1 MFMKRILLALLIAIV
16 GIALSW
22 FFLRPEE
29 LMTSGGKDRQVI
41 ATVLDLRNDVN
52 RQEEG
57 RLLWSPVRKGDEIY
71 LGDKIKT
78 AGLSSTVIKFTE
90 SASKLE
96 IEENSTIVM
105 SQGGKKLSLN
115 MLEGRVFIKQEEGSP
130 DQNLDLVSGGKKL
143 DLRGNAAISVSQDGG
158 SQVESFGGES
168 VFGDLRPDYSEE
180 VISTKDA
187 VSLQWK
193 PSNRSE
199 MVEVYLGESPKTL
212 KKVSGADVVF
222 SSGKADVKMFNGVN
236 YWQLLTKVGDS
247 EARSP
252 VMKLDFKKPLPPSP
266 LYPSD
271 KELIKAGD
279 RPFDFKWIKG
289 NSGDVVVIEVAKD
302 VNFSQ
307 MIFNSEIKDQTF
319 YTPNG
324 NLPQGEYF
332 WRVKSLI
339 GKAEWVESKPISFT
353 VHQGSN
359 LLSPTPL
366 SPSDNAVFYIGKN
379 PSNNVKFEWRRQ
391 DNIRGYELRIQ
402 GENFNRDTQSEENSA
417 LVNVNR
423 VGKYTW
429 EVFSEGRDG
438 KKSVLPV
445 KRKFEVREEGV
456 IQWNMAQKNFL
467 YLDSLPIVILRWEKK
482 QAGVSILKI
491 SPFADLKDAESFQ
504 VQGRDFPYRVM
515 KDGIYFAKVAT
526 LDENGETAAE
536 SEILEFKVQEAPL
549 PPAPLLLGQ
558 KKTLKASPQGEL
570 RTQVENT
577 KPNWLVIAS
586 FMDAQGRVVDERRFS
601 DDKLSFSGLMP
612 GKYTL
617 QMKFQDEY
625 RRLGELSERI
635 EVEVPEKSMIAAPK
649 VKGIKVR

>member
-41 ATVLDLRNDVN
+41 AHVLDLRNDVN

-115 MLEGRVFIKQEEGSP
+115 MLEGRVFIKQEEGST
-130 DQNLDLVSGGKKL
+130 DQNLDLLSGGKKL
-143 DLRGNAAISVSQDGG
+143 DLKGNAAISVSQDGG

-168 VFGDLRPDYSEE
+168 LFGELKPNYSEE
-180 VISTKDA
+180 VLSTKETIP
-187 VSLQWK
+187 LQWK
-193 PSNRSE
+193 AANRSE
-199 MVEVYLGESPKTL
+199 IVEVYLGESPKTL
-212 KKVSGADVVF
+212 KKVSGADVPFTAGRV
-222 SSGKADVKMFNGVN
+222 DVKMFSGVN
-236 YWQLLTKVGDS
+236 YWQLVTKVGEN
-247 EARSP
+247 EAKSP

-266 LYPSD
+266 LYPAD

-289 NSGDVVVIEVAKD
+289 NAGDDVVIEVAKD
-302 VNFSQ
+302 TNFSQ
-307 MIFNSEIKDQTF
+307 MIFTSEIKDQTF
-319 YTPNG
+319 YTPTS
-324 NLPQGEYF
+324 NLPQGEFF
-332 WRVKSLI
+332 WRVKSRV
-339 GKAEWVESKPISFT
+339 GKNEWVESKAISFT

-366 SPSDNAVFYIGKN
+366 SPVDNAVYYIGKN

-391 DNIRGYELRIQ
+391 DNVRGYELRIE
-402 GENFNRDTQSEENSA
+402 GENFKRETQASENSA
-417 LVNVNR
+417 LINVNR

-429 EVFSEGRDG
+429 EVFSEGPDG

-445 KRKFEVREEGV
+445 KRKFEVKEEGV
-456 IQWNMAQKNFL
+456 IQWNMAQRNFL
-467 YLDSLPIVILRWEKK
+467 YLDSLPIVILRWEKRTT
-482 QAGVSILKI
+482 GVSILKI
-491 SPFADLKDAESFQ
+491 SQFADLKDAESFQ

-515 KDGIYFAKVAT
+515 KDGIYFAKVSA
-526 LDENGETAAE
+526 LDENGETSAE
-536 SEILEFKVQEAPL
+536 SDILEFKVQEAPL
-549 PPAPLLLGQ
+549 PPAPMLLGQ
-558 KKTLKASPQGEL
+558 KKSLKATPQGEL

-586 FMDAQGRVVDERRFS
+586 LMDASGRVVDERRFS

-617 QMKFQDEY
+617 QTKFQDEY

-635 EVEVPEKSMIAAPK
+635 DVEVPEKSMIAAPK
-649 VKGIKVR
+649 IKGIKVR

>member
-1 MFMKRILLALLIAIV
+1 MKRILLALLIAIV

-22 FFLRPEE
+22 FFLRPKE
-29 LMTSGGKDRQVI
+29 LLTSGGKDRQVI

-57 RLLWSPVRKGDEIY
+57 RLLWSPVHKGDEIY

-78 AGLSSTVIKFTE
+78 AGLSSTVIKFTD

-115 MLEGRVFIKQEEGSP
+115 MLEGRVFVKQEEGSQ
-130 DQNLDLVSGGKKL
+130 DQNIDLVSGGKKL
-143 DLRGNAAISVSQDGG
+143 DLRGNAAVSVSQDGG
-158 SQVESFGGES
+158 SQIESFGGES
-168 VFGDLRPDYSEE
+168 LFGDLKPNYSEE
-180 VISTKDA
+180 VLSTKETIP
-187 VSLQWK
+187 LQWK
-193 PSNRSE
+193 PANRSE

-222 SSGKADVKMFNGVN
+222 SAGKVDVKMFNGVN
-236 YWQLLTKVGDS
+236 YWQLVTKVGEN
-247 EARSP
+247 EAKSP

-266 LYPSD
+266 LFPSD

-289 NSGDVVVIEVAKD
+289 NAGDVVVIEVAKD

-307 MIFNSEIKDQTF
+307 MVFTSEIKDQTF

-332 WRVKSLI
+332 WKVKSRV
-339 GKAEWVESKPISFT
+339 GKTEWVESKPISFT

-366 SPSDNAVFYIGKN
+366 TPADNAVFYIGKN
-379 PSNNVKFEWRRQ
+379 PSNNVKFEWRNQ
-391 DNIRGYELRIQ
+391 DNVRGYDLRIT
-402 GENFNRDTQSEENSA
+402 GENLNKDAQVSENTA
-417 LVNVNR
+417 MVNVNR

-456 IQWNMAQKNFL
+456 IQWNMPQKNFL
-467 YLDSLPIVILRWEKK
+467 YLDSLPIVILRWEKRTT
-482 QAGVSILKI
+482 GVSILRI
-491 SPFADLKDAESFQ
+491 SQFADLKDAESFQ
-504 VQGRDFPYRVM
+504 VQGRDFPYRVLQ
-515 KDGIYFAKVAT
+515 DGVYFAKVSA
-526 LDENGETAAE
+526 LDENGTTSAE
-536 SEILEFKVQEAPL
+536 SDILEFKVQAAPL

-577 KPNWLVIAS
+577 KANWLVIAT
-586 FMDAQGRVVDERRFS
+586 FMDSQGRVVDERRFS

-612 GKYTL
+612 GKYSL
-617 QMKFQDEY
+617 QLKFQDEY

>member
-1 MFMKRILLALLIAIV
+1 MKRILLALLIAIV

-22 FFLRPEE
+22 FFLRPKE
-29 LMTSGGKDRQVI
+29 LLTNSGKDRQVI
-41 ATVLDLRNDVN
+41 AHVLDLRNDVN

-57 RLLWSPVRKGDEIY
+57 RLLWSPVHKGDEIF

-115 MLEGRVFIKQEEGSP
+115 MLEGRVFIKQEEGSS
-130 DQNLDLVSGGKKL
+130 DQNLDLLSGGKKL

-168 VFGDLRPDYSEE
+168 LFGDLKPNYSEE
-180 VISTKDA
+180 VLSTKEMIP
-187 VSLQWK
+187 LQWK
-193 PSNRSE
+193 PAGRSE
-199 MVEVYLGESPKTL
+199 TVEVYLGESPKTL
-212 KKVSGADVVF
+212 KKVAGAEVPF
-222 SSGKADVKMFNGVN
+222 SAGKIDVKMFSGVN
-236 YWQLLTKVGDS
+236 YWQLVTKVGEN
-247 EARSP
+247 EAKSP
-252 VMKLDFKKPLPPSP
+252 VMKLDFKRPLPPSP

-289 NSGDVVVIEVAKD
+289 NAGDDVVIEVAKD
-302 VNFSQ
+302 ANFTQ
-307 MIFNSEIKDQTF
+307 MIFTSEIKDQTF
-319 YTPNG
+319 YTPTG
-324 NLPQGEYF
+324 NLAQGEYF
-332 WRVKSLI
+332 WKVKSKI
-339 GKAEWVESKPISFT
+339 GKSEWVESKPISFT

-366 SPSDNAVFYIGKN
+366 TPIDNAVFYIGKN

-391 DNIRGYELRIQ
+391 DNVRGYELRIQ
-402 GENFNRDTQSEENSA
+402 GENFNRDTQASENSA

-429 EVFSEGRDG
+429 EVLSEGRDG

-467 YLDSLPIVILRWEKK
+467 YLDSLPIIILRWEKK
-482 QAGVSILKI
+482 NAGVSILKI
-491 SPFADLKDAESFQ
+491 SPFADLKDAETFQ

-536 SEILEFKVQEAPL
+536 SEVLEFKVQEAPL

-558 KKTLKASPQGEL
+558 KKSLRASPQGEL
-570 RTQVENT
+570 RAEIENT

-586 FMDAQGRVVDERRFS
+586 LMDSTGRVVDERRFS
-601 DDKLSFSGLMP
+601 EAKLSFSGLMP

-617 QMKFQDEY
+617 QTKFQDEY
-625 RRLGELSERI
+625 RRLGELSERVD
-635 EVEVPEKSMIAAPK
+635 VEVPEKSMIAAPK

>member
-1 MFMKRILLALLIAIV
+1 MFMKRILLALLIAVV

-22 FFLRPEE
+22 FFLRPKE

-41 ATVLDLRNDVN
+41 ATVLELRNDVN

-57 RLLWSPVRKGDEIY
+57 RLLWSPVHKGDEIY

-115 MLEGRVFIKQEEGSP
+115 MLEGRVFIKQEEGAQ
-130 DQNLDLVSGGKKL
+130 DQNLDLLSGGKKL
-143 DLRGNAAISVSQDGG
+143 DLRGNAAVSVSKDGG

-168 VFGDLRPDYSEE
+168 IFGDLKPNYSEE
-180 VISTKDA
+180 VLSTKD
-187 VSLQWK
+187 SIPLQWK

-212 KKVSGADVVF
+212 KKVPGSDVVF
-222 SSGKADVKMFNGVN
+222 SAGKADVKMFNGVN
-236 YWQLLTKVGDS
+236 YWQLVTKVGES

-271 KELIKAGD
+271 KELIKAGE

-289 NSGDVVVIEVAKD
+289 NAGDVVVIEVAKD
-302 VNFSQ
+302 ANFSQ
-307 MIFNSEIKDQTF
+307 MVFNSEIKDQTF
-319 YTPNG
+319 YTPTT
-324 NLPQGEYF
+324 NLSQGEYF
-332 WRVKSLI
+332 WRVKSRV
-339 GKAEWVESKPISFT
+339 GKNEWVESKPISFT

-366 SPSDNAVFYIGKN
+366 SPVDNAVFYIGKN

-391 DNIRGYELRIQ
+391 ENVRGYELRIQ
-402 GENFNRDTQSEENSA
+402 GESFSRETQSEENAA

-456 IQWNMAQKNFL
+456 IQWNMAQKSFL
-467 YLDSLPIVILRWEKK
+467 YLDSLPIIILRWEKRNT
-482 QAGVSILKI
+482 GLSILKI

-526 LDENGETAAE
+526 LDENGATSAE
-536 SEILEFKVQEAPL
+536 SDILEFKVQEAPL

-577 KPNWLVIAS
+577 KANWLVIAS
-586 FMDAQGRVVDERRFS
+586 FMDSQGRVVDERRFS

>member
-1 MFMKRILLALLIAIV
+1 MKRILIALLIAVV

-22 FFLRPEE
+22 FFLRPQE
-29 LMTSGGKDRQVI
+29 LMTSGGKDRVVI
-41 ATVLDLRNDVN
+41 AHVMDLRNDVN

-57 RLLWSPVRKGDEIY
+57 RLLWSPIRKGDEIY

-78 AGLSSTVIKFTE
+78 AGLSSTVIKFSD

-105 SQGGKKLSLN
+105 SQGGKKLALN
-115 MLEGRVFIKQEEGSP
+115 MLEGRVFIKQDEGAGS
-130 DQNLDLVSGGKKL
+130 DQNLDLLSGGKKL
-143 DLRGNAAISVSQDGG
+143 DLKGNAAISVSQDGG

-168 VFGDLRPDYSEE
+168 LFGDLKPSYSEE
-180 VISTKDA
+180 ILSTKETL
-187 VSLQWK
+187 SLQWK
-193 PSNRSE
+193 ISNRSDK
-199 MVEVYLGESPKTL
+199 VEVLLGESPKTL
-212 KKVSGADVVF
+212 KKVTGVEAPF
-222 SSGKADVKMFNGVN
+222 NAGKLDVKMFNGVN
-236 YWQLLTKVGDS
+236 YWQLVSGD
-247 EARSP
+247 ARSP
-252 VMKLDFKKPLPPSP
+252 IMKVDFKKPLPPSP
-266 LYPSD
+266 LFPSD
-271 KELIKAGD
+271 KELIKAQD

-289 NSGDVVVIEVAKD
+289 NAGDNVVIDVAKD
-302 VNFSQ
+302 PAFSQ
-307 MIFNSEIKDQTF
+307 IVFNSEIKDQTF
-319 YTPNG
+319 FTPTG

-339 GKAEWVESKPISFT
+339 GKNEWVESKTISFT

-366 SPSDNAVFYIGKN
+366 FPADNAVFYVGKN
-379 PSNNVKFEWRRQ
+379 PVNNVKFEWRNQ
-391 DNIRGYELRIQ
+391 DNIRGYDLRIQ
-402 GENFNRDTQSEENSA
+402 GDGLNKDAQVAENSA
-417 LVNVNR
+417 TVNVNR

-429 EVFSEGRDG
+429 EVYSEGRDG

-445 KRKFEVREEGV
+445 KRKFEVREEGI
-456 IQWNMAQKNFL
+456 IQWNMPQRNFM
-467 YLDSLPIVILRWEKK
+467 YLDSLPIVILRWEKRNT
-482 QAGVSILKI
+482 GLSILKI

-504 VQGRDFPYRVM
+504 VQGRDFPYRVL
-515 KDGIYFAKVAT
+515 KDGIYFAKVSS
-526 LDENGETAAE
+526 LDENGTTSAE
-536 SEILEFKVQEAPL
+536 SDILEFKVLEAPL
-549 PPAPLLLGQ
+549 PPAPMLLGQ
-558 KKTLKASPQGEL
+558 KKSLRASPQGEL

-635 EVEVPEKSMIAAPK
+635 DVEVPEKSMIAAPK
-649 VKGIKVR
+649 IKGIKVR

>member
-1 MFMKRILLALLIAIV
+1 MKRILLALLIAIV

-22 FFLRPEE
+22 FFLRPKE

-57 RLLWSPVRKGDEIY
+57 RLLWSPVHKGDEIY

-78 AGLSSTVIKFTE
+78 AGLSSTVIKFTD

-115 MLEGRVFIKQEEGSP
+115 MLEGRVFIKQEEGAQ

-168 VFGDLRPDYSEE
+168 LFGELKPSYSEE
-180 VISTKDA
+180 VLSTKD
-187 VSLQWK
+187 SIPLQWK
-193 PSNRSE
+193 ASNRAE

-212 KKVSGADVVF
+212 KKVTGADVVF
-222 SSGKADVKMFNGVN
+222 SAGKVDVKMFNGVN
-236 YWQLLTKVGDS
+236 YWQLVTKVGEK
-247 EARSP
+247 EAKSP

-266 LYPSD
+266 LFPSD

-289 NSGDVVVIEVAKD
+289 NAGDVVVIEVAKD

-307 MIFNSEIKDQTF
+307 MVFNSEIKDQTF

-332 WRVKSLI
+332 WKVKSRV
-339 GKAEWVESKPISFT
+339 GKTEWVESKPISFT

-366 SPSDNAVFYIGKN
+366 TPADNAVFYIGKN
-379 PSNNVKFEWRRQ
+379 PTNNVKFEWRNQ
-391 DNIRGYELRIQ
+391 DNIRGYDLRIV
-402 GENFNRDTQSEENSA
+402 GESLNRDAQVAENSA
-417 LVNVNR
+417 MVNVNR

-429 EVFSEGRDG
+429 EVYSEGRDG

-456 IQWNMAQKNFL
+456 IQWNMPQKNFL
-467 YLDSLPIVILRWEKK
+467 YLDSLPIVILRWEKRTT
-482 QAGVSILKI
+482 GISILKI
-491 SPFADLKDAESFQ
+491 SQFADLKDAETFQ
-504 VQGRDFPYRVM
+504 VQGRDFPYRVLQ
-515 KDGIYFAKVAT
+515 DGVYFAKVSA
-526 LDENGETAAE
+526 LDENGTTSAE
-536 SEILEFKVQEAPL
+536 SDILEFKVQAAPL

-577 KPNWLVIAS
+577 KANWLVIAT
-586 FMDAQGRVVDERRFS
+586 FMDSQGRVVDERRFS

-635 EVEVPEKSMIAAPK
+635 DVEVPEKSMIAAPK